1 MGEAVAAL
9 IVRGGLADVAQSARA
24 VEHAL
29 LKEKDFGIA
38 QGVAPF
44 VGDDA
49 GDDGA
54 GSERETDVLGV
65 ESGANGDADA
75 VAFVLMERLSG
86 VAATTGHQAILAHS

>member
-1 MGEAVAAL
+1 MSETIAAL
-9 IVRGGLADVAQSARA
+9 IVGHCLIDVAQSARA
-24 VEHAL
+24 VKHAL

-44 VGDDA
+44 VDDDP

-65 ESGANGDADA
+65 ESGANGDADP
-75 VAFVLMERLSG
+75 VAFVLMEGLSR
-86 VAATTGHQAILAHS
+86 VASMPCRQAVLAA